1 MNIFKLPTLV
11 SAAIVT
17 ALLGSQPRLAPAGG
31 ADFSKSVME
40 DTSTGVD
47 LGTGKFAASP
57 FHVSVSVRGGYDDNV
72 NLTAFDEQASAFI
85 NVAGELI
92 YQFGSPRTQLR
103 LDAVGGFTYYFNR
116 ESDVLGNNDNNYD
129 VNASVAFAIV

>member
-17 ALLGSQPRLAPAGG
+17 ILLGSQPRLAQAGG
-31 ADFSKSVME
+31 AAFSKSVME
-40 DTSTGVD
+40 ATPTGVD

-72 NLTAFDEQASAFI
+72 NLTSFDEKSSPFASVQLGLTY
-85 NVAGELI
+85 N
-92 YQFGSPRTQLR
+92 FGNPRTAMTLS
-103 LDAVGGFTYYFNR
+103 AG
-116 ESDVLGNNDNNYD
+116 
-129 VNASVAFAIV
+129 